1 MMNRWKQKYTTKSV
15 KEKANPL
22 NDLKMGILIKKVANH
37 CGVPK
42 NTLST
47 WVKNKEK
54 LLKAYQAGHAKRQR
68 LKTAEFEN
76 IDAATY
82 KWFLSKW
89 CKNAPITELIVQTQA
104 LEFAK
109 KLNITNF
116 QASDRWLRNRKKR

>member
-1 MMNRWKQKYTTKSV
+1 MMNRWKQKYTTKSA

-22 NDLKMGILIKKVANH
+22 NDLKMGTSNKNVANH
-37 CGVPK
+37 YGVPK
-42 NTLST
+42 NTLSI

-54 LLKAYQAGHAKRQR
+54 LLKAYEAGHAKRQR
-68 LKTAEFEN
+68 LKTAKFEN

-89 CKNAPITELIVQTQA
+89 CENVPITELIVQTQA

-109 KLNITNF
+109 KT
-116 QASDRWLRNRKKR
+116 